1 MDERYGNGLV
11 GIHMTAFRVS
21 ISPIV
26 TSDMAALTLSAFG
39 KTLVICGQ
47 ELDLSDME
55 DGDTLP
61 AAAVGSDFVND
72 PIAQENGVIFI
83 TLLFPIR
90 YGAPYEARFPS
101 VIDVDQDGI
110 VTLPPNGD

>member
-1 MDERYGNGLV
+1 MDERYRYGLV
-11 GIHMTAFRVS
+11 GINMTAFR
-21 ISPIV
+21 IALSPIV
-26 TSDMAALTLSAFG
+26 TPDATALTLLASG

-47 ELDLSDME
+47 ELDLTAME
-55 DGDTLP
+55 DGDRLP

-72 PIAQENGVIFI
+72 AIAQENGVISI